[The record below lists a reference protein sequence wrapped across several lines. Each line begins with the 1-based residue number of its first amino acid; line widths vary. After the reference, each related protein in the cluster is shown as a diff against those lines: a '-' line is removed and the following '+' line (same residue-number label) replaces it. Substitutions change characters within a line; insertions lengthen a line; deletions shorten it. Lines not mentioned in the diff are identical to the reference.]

1 MKCSYSVKF
10 YNKIQSLP
18 RLTLHLRNMEC
29 DSVARDA
36 LVRGVFIAL
45 VADIFCVN
53 VAASTL
59 SGVVWMAGRDEEM
72 AEGTDIKGWLD
83 EPAKS
88 WAEILKNSFTTIVST
103 VCPSRKKVHSKCLSD

>member
-59 SGVVWMAGRDEEM
+59 SGVWMAGRDEEM